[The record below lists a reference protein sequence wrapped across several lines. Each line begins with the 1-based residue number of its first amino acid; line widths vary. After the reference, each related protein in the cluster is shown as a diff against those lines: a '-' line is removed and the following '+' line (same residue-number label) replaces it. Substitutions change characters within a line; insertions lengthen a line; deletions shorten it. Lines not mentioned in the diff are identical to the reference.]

1 MQIRGLAAGALRLA
15 ETVRAPGTAFWLS
28 VWALLLGAA
37 GANAQP
43 APVERSWTRVQL
55 LSTGAIDHAPKGA
68 RATREIT
75 LALSPTLIRI
85 QFRGGPDWA
94 IQIPPDRVTAL
105 NYGGHKVR
113 RKGFYWVAL
122 ASPVVGLALAE
133 TAKGTGHFI
142 GLEYNLQDGRQTGVL
157 LRADKRNYQEIIEGL
172 RAVLKIDSQAQVPVS
187 K

>member
-1 MQIRGLAAGALRLA
+1 M
-15 ETVRAPGTAFWLS
+15 
-28 VWALLLGAA
+28 
-37 GANAQP
+37 
-43 APVERSWTRVQL
+43 ERSWTRVQL
-55 LSTGAIDHAPKGA
+55 LTTGAIDQAPQGG

-85 QFRGGPDWA
+85 QPRRGPDRA
-94 IQIPPDRVTAL
+94 IEIPPDRVTAL
-105 NYGGHKVR
+105 NYGGRKIR
-113 RKGFYWVAL
+113 RQGFYWLALVSPGVAI
-122 ASPVVGLALAE
+122 PLAE